1 MSDWSPDSLFPGG
14 EAGHKWPSVGTTGE
28 SEVNLVCG
36 WMTSFGA
43 PTGWRAKHVVQIN
56 QVCPQWL
63 RKHIIQVGAQHVVQ
77 INQVCPQ
84 WLRKHIIQVGA
95 QHVVQSCGCATH
107 MAVIEDWIALSHQV
121 NHIHRKCDFNF
132 EHTCRET
139 ILGGTRPCR
148 IQYHCETR
156 IYESK
161 AFLEYI
167 APCVGRSA
175 CR

>member
-77 INQVCPQ
+77 
-84 WLRKHIIQVGA
+84 
-95 QHVVQSCGCATH
+95 SCGCATH

-132 EHTCRET
+132 KHTCRET

-148 IQYHCETR
+148 IPHHCETR

-167 APCVGRSA
+167 TPCVGRSA